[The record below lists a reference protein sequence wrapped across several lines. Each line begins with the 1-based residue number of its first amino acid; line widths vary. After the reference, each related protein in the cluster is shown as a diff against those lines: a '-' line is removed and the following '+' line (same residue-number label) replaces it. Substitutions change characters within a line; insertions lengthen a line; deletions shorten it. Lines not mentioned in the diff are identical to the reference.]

1 MDATRK
7 LLVGVTV
14 VGLAVDAVV
23 HLHNARPYDVVG
35 TTITEGW
42 LFRIEAVA
50 AIVVLV
56 ALLVRPSRLTAGAAA
71 VVAGGGALA
80 ILISY
85 YVHVGAIG
93 PIPDMYEQTMFPEK
107 ALALVAQAVAAA
119 TAVTLVVIGFPTERA
134 ARPAL
139 AT

>member
-7 LLVGVTV
+7 LLVGITV
-14 VGLAVDAVV
+14 VGLAVDAVI
-23 HLHNARPYDVVG
+23 HLHSARPYDVVG

-80 ILISY
+80 VVMSY
-85 YVHVGAIG
+85 YVHIGAIG
-93 PIPDMYEQTMFPEK
+93 PLPDVYEQTTFPEK
-107 ALALVAQAVAAA
+107 ALALVAQAIAAA
-119 TAVTLVVIGFPTERA
+119 TAVTLVVIGFPADRTARA
-134 ARPAL
+134 PL